1 MKKEKNSFKLLFA
14 FVLGILFVGGGVY
27 AATTV
32 AGSTVTYVNSNSS
45 LSATN
50 VQKAIDWII

>member
-50 VQKAIDWII
+50 VQKAID